1 MSKLILG
8 SLLVLGMT
16 LIFTMPVLAD
26 DSQTKRVAITD
37 KNLKDSYDVIHDFG
51 DTFTAELTKKEIK
64 ELEKKGV
71 KVEEVGM
78 GQLLDPDKEGKDQGK
93 AKPPPVVCNPTA
105 KTPWGITK
113 VNGGSG
119 GKYNG
124 SPVKVAVLDSGAAT
138 THPDLKNNIVL
149 CKDTTGRKIADGCS
163 DTDGHGTH
171 VAGTIAANGKILG
184 VAPDANLMIIKVC
197 KPAGCYWDDLA
208 EGIIYAAD
216 NGAKVISIS
225 IGGTSGSTIMENA
238 VNYAQSKG
246 ILVVVAA
253 GNSGPGAVTY
263 PAAYA
268 YPMSI
273 GAIDSNEAIP
283 SWSAVGTNDGDY
295 VKEAGE
301 VEMAAPGVSVQSTY
315 KDGCYYTMSGTSMAT
330 PHVAGLAAKLWQGS
344 ASDTRTYLD
353 NLAKNHDLDGAGDD
367 KYSGFGLP
375 IAP

>member
-1 MSKLILG
+1 MQKIAL
-8 SLLVLGMT
+8 SLLLAAAIGMVFAT
-16 LIFTMPVLAD
+16 PVLAD
-26 DSQTKRVAITD
+26 NEKVRVAITD
-37 KNLKDSYDVIHDFG
+37 KNIKGDYEVVHDFG
-51 DTFTAELTKKEIK
+51 DTFTTELTKKEIK
-64 ELEKKGV
+64 ELEKNGV

-78 GQLLDPDKEGKDQGK
+78 GQLIDNDKDEQGK
-93 AKPPPVVCNPTA
+93 GQGKNPPVVCNPTTQ
-105 KTPWGITK
+105 KPWGITK

-124 SPVKVAVLDSGAAT
+124 SPVKVAVLDSGALT
-138 THPDLKNNIVL
+138 THTDLKNNVVM
-149 CKDTTGRKIADGCS
+149 CKDTTGRRIADGCS
-163 DTDGHGTH
+163 DTNGHGTH

-184 VAPDANLMIIKVC
+184 VAPNASLMIIKVC

-208 EGIIYAAD
+208 EGIVYAAD

-225 IGGTSGSTIMENA
+225 IGGTSGSTVLENA

-246 ILVVVAA
+246 VLVVVAA
-253 GNSGPGAVTY
+253 GNSGPGAVMY

-268 YPMSI
+268 YSMAI
-273 GAIDSNEAIP
+273 GAIDSNEAVP
-283 SWSAVGTNDGDY
+283 SFTAVGTNDGDY

-301 VEMAAPGVSVQSTY
+301 VEMAAPGVSVESTY

-330 PHVAGLAAKLWQGS
+330 PHVSGLAAKLWQGN
-344 ASDTRTYLD
+344 AADTRTYLD

-367 KYSGFGLP
+367 KTTGFGLP